1 MKLLCKLSR
10 AGLLLLGFLAVFF
23 MLLKAPIG
31 PDWGWHRRLGEFI
44 LDQHQI
50 PRQNLFSYTLPN
62 HLWADSYW
70 LTQVLMV
77 SLERIVGLFGLSVVC
92 ALVAALAV
100 GLAVGFNPFASFLV
114 ALFLI
119 PLVGVCPLNFGL
131 LLFSLLWLLLRQHK
145 FWVLP
150 FLFVLWANF
159 YANFVLG
166 LLLVFLFFGLETLYL
181 RKISLKFLITPPLC
195 LAATLINPYGIFLWK
210 TLLAEAGS
218 LLMRNNIVEWLS
230 PDAHTDFGF
239 LFFVFLFFVAFL
251 TFRGR
256 EKLNL
261 AEVSLIAVFSLMGI
275 FSTYYIPLF
284 AIIVGP
290 FLLRNLEVVSLFP
303 IFNNQRR
310 QFAKLYAS
318 VFLAVFALIV
328 GPSVQISKVWLP
340 SHDSKVLA
348 EVGEYP
354 YEAVGFLRVNPQN
367 GNIFNEY
374 VWGGYLIWQ
383 LPEVKTFSDGRM
395 PAWRE
400 GEEYVFE
407 DYITVTR
414 LKPEWEEVLE
424 KYSVSYFLIKNDSA
438 LSQALKAHPK
448 WEIIYED
455 GLAAVF
461 RKEFSGTY
469 R

>member
-1 MKLLCKLSR
+1 MDKLKSLKFCS
-10 AGLLLLGFLAVFF
+10 LLALGFLAVFF
-23 MLLKAPIG
+23 VLLKAPIG

-77 SLERIVGLFGLSVVC
+77 SLERLIGLFGLSVVC

-114 ALFLI
+114 AFFLV

-131 LLFSLLWLLLRQHK
+131 LLFSLLWFLLRQRK

-166 LLLVFLFFGLETLYL
+166 LLLVFLFFGLEMLRL
-181 RKISLKFLITPPLC
+181 RKISLKFLIIPPLC
-195 LAATLINPYGIFLWK
+195 LAATLVNPYGIFLWK

-239 LFFVFLFFVAFL
+239 LFFVFLFFLAFL
-251 TFRGR
+251 MIRGR
-256 EKLNL
+256 EKLDL
-261 AEVSLIAVFSLMGI
+261 TEVSLIAVFSLMGI

-290 FLLRNLEVVSLFP
+290 FLLRNLKAILQFP
-303 IFNNQRR
+303 IFSNKRR

-318 VFLAVFALIV
+318 VFLAVFALVV
-328 GPSVQISKVWLP
+328 GPFVQIPKVWLP
-340 SHDSKVLA
+340 SRDPKVLSEA
-348 EVGEYP
+348 GEYP
-354 YEAVGFLRVNPQN
+354 YEAVGFLRANPQD

-383 LPEVKTFSDGRM
+383 SPEVKTFSDGRM

-407 DYITVTR
+407 DYLTVTR
-414 LKPEWEEVLE
+414 LKPGWEEVLE
-424 KYSVSYFLIKNDSA
+424 KYNISYFLIKSDSV
-438 LSQALKAHPK
+438 LSQALKVHPGWK
-448 WEIIYED
+448 VIYED
-455 GLAAVF
+455 ETATIFG
-461 RKEFSGTY
+461 K
-469 R
+469 